1 MGTPT
6 VRFAKAGW
14 RFRSASTPRTTE
26 NAALQQRAHVR
37 RSRTITWCLKAVV
50 PLLDL
55 ERWQASNE
63 QPNSQIVIS
72 MIFGLLKGGR
82 DQILFAG

>member
-1 MGTPT
+1 
-6 VRFAKAGW
+6 
-14 RFRSASTPRTTE
+14 
-26 NAALQQRAHVR
+26 
-37 RSRTITWCLKAVV
+37 LKAAA
-50 PLLDL
+50 PWLDL
-55 ERWQASNE
+55 ERRQASNE